1 MPEFACD
8 ICFKVFY
15 HKGKYNDHLR
25 RLTPCGPLS
34 EKIEK
39 VLPNDLT
46 CSVCFKEFANKSNRV
61 KHETKTACALKIQD
75 MKDEASQIKEVIEK
89 NKILEEKL
97 EKLEQLVS
105 KEKSV
110 VNNTTTTSHSNNNT
124 NSHNTVN
131 NHITINVH
139 GKEDLSHITDKQY
152 MHILNRGFKSMKEYV
167 LKKYFSPDMPGNAN
181 VYNSDF
187 KNRYL
192 FVFDSASKW
201 VLKDKKDVLDSMYD
215 ANYEELHS
223 KYMDLQEEYKLKT
236 PQFESF
242 VKKYEDEII
251 KKTICE
257 DMKMVLFNER
267 DKALKNKKQSCC

>member
-1 MPEFACD
+1 MSEFVCD
-8 ICFKVFY
+8 ICFKVFN

-25 RLTPCGPLS
+25 RLTPCGPS
-34 EKIEK
+34 KEPATTISQ
-39 VLPNDLT
+39 ND
-46 CSVCFKEFANKSNRV
+46 CSCMVCFKTFVNKHSRIR
-61 KHETKTACALKIQD
+61 HETKTACALKIQE
-75 MKDEASQIKEVIEK
+75 MKEEASQIKEVIEK
-89 NKILEEKL
+89 NKMLEEKL
-97 EKLEQLVS
+97 EKLEKLVS
-105 KEKSV
+105 KDKVSITD
-110 VNNTTTTSHSNNNT
+110 NSIKTTNT

>member
-1 MPEFACD
+1 
-8 ICFKVFY
+8 
-15 HKGKYNDHLR
+15 
-25 RLTPCGPLS
+25 
-34 EKIEK
+34 
-39 VLPNDLT
+39 
-46 CSVCFKEFANKSNRV
+46 
-61 KHETKTACALKIQD
+61 
-75 MKDEASQIKEVIEK
+75 MKDEASQLKEVLEK
-89 NKILEEKL
+89 NKALEE
-97 EKLEQLVS
+97 QLA
-105 KEKSV
+105 KMKSV
-110 VNNTTTTSHSNNNT
+110 VITDNSIKTS

-131 NHITINVH
+131 NNITINVH
-139 GKEDLSHITDKQY
+139 GKENLSHITDKQY

-223 KYMDLQEEYKLKT
+223 KYIDLQEEYKLKT

-251 KKTICE
+251 KKTIYE

-267 DKALKNKKQSCC
+267 DKALKNKKQTCC